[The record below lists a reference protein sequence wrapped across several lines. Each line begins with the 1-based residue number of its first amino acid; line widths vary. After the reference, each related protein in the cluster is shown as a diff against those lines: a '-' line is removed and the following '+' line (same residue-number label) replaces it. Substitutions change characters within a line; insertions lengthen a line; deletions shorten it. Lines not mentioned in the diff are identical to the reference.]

1 MSDNY
6 QAVYDAIR
14 SRFHMPDISDII
26 TRAFDISWQME
37 AVKNEFMN
45 AAYEMQRPCVVFKP
59 ELYPDGDMWCALF
72 GADLATG
79 VAGFG
84 KTPLEAMYKFDE
96 AWRKATANHTPPHIK
111 KEG

>member
-1 MSDNY
+1 MGDNY

-14 SRFHMPDISDII
+14 SRFHMPDISEII
-26 TRAFDISWQME
+26 RNAWDISWQVD
-37 AVKNEFMN
+37 AVKTEFIN
-45 AAYEMQRPCVVFKP
+45 AAYEMQRPSVIYKP

-84 KTPLEAMYKFDE
+84 KTPSEAMYEFDK
-96 AWRKATANHTPPHIK
+96 AWRESKPPQIGSTGDK
-111 KEG
+111 